1 MPRLLGLEDVGV
13 EKMKKCPKCD
23 GKGGIMWITS
33 AGTDA
38 QWDYCEKCGGTGE
51 VKDDKKV
58 Q

>member
-13 EKMKKCPKCD
+13 EKMKKCPKCN

-51 VKDDKKV
+51 VKDD
-58 Q
+58 